1 MIWAW
6 ITLAF
11 GGAGGLAW
19 IWLDYR
25 LDQLELLI
33 VLAARHDDQ
42 IEEPTIPLPTVVMAP
57 PIST

>member
-6 ITLAF
+6 AVLALA
-11 GGAGGLAW
+11 GAGGLAW

-33 VLAARHDDQ
+33 VIAARHDDQ
-42 IEEPTIPLPTVVMAP
+42 AEEPPVPLPAVVMAP

>member
-1 MIWAW
+1 MGWAW
-6 ITLAF
+6 TALAI
-11 GGAGGLAW
+11 AGTAGLAW

-33 VLAARHDDQ
+33 VLAARHGQ
-42 IEEPTIPLPTVVMAP
+42 AEEEPTVPLPAVVMAP